1 MTEISQ
7 SLKVDTSLKAIL
19 LLAVPIS
26 LSKLI
31 PEVNY
36 LINASFLGHLGTVEL
51 ASLGITGV
59 YYLVFGAIGYG
70 MNSAIL
76 SIMSRKAGEENR
88 AEMRSYLGHGMLLS
102 LGLALAAILLT
113 FAFFRPLLQMIHLNE
128 DVIALSTNF
137 MHVRIFGLL
146 FMYAL
151 NIQMSYL
158 ISLQRTNFLIAIALI
173 ESTANVVLDYGL
185 IFGHFGLP
193 RLGFT
198 GAAWASVIA
207 EVVGLLTVYMILRF
221 SVKERMYDFKVSV
234 EKLVTALKVGF
245 PLMSQYAISTG
256 SWWIF
261 FLMIS
266 RQYPVTDQAI
276 SQVMRNFFGLSGVF
290 TWAFGSATN
299 TIISNLIGQGRDDQ
313 IFPILRKIQR
323 ISLVGVLIYL
333 VLVNSFS
340 ASFLTVFGQGTAFM
354 EGALLPM
361 RIVSLAII
369 VQTFGVIWLNG
380 VVATGMTKVVFWI
393 EFAGILAYLVYIYLV
408 IDVFRLPFPVAWMSE
423 WLYWT
428 VMAGLSVWYLK
439 KGNWREGLN
448 FY

>member
-1 MTEISQ
+1 MSEISQ

-26 LSKLI
+26 LSKFI

-51 ASLGITGV
+51 AALGITGV
-59 YYLVFGAIGYG
+59 YYLIFGAIGYG

-88 AEMRSYLGHGMLLS
+88 TEMRSYLGHGMLLS
-102 LGLALAAILLT
+102 VGLAIAAILLT
-113 FAFFRPLLQMIHLNE
+113 YSLFRPFLHLINLNE
-128 DVIALSTNF
+128 HVIDLSSDF
-137 MHVRIFGLL
+137 IHIRIFGLL

-151 NIQMSYL
+151 NIQISYL
-158 ISLQRTNFLIAIALI
+158 ISMQRTNFLIAIALI
-173 ESTANVVLDYGL
+173 ESTVNVALDYGL
-185 IFGHFGLP
+185 IFGNFGLP

-207 EVVGLLTVYMILRF
+207 EIVGLLTVYIILRV
-221 SVKERMYDFKVSV
+221 SVKEKMYDFKVSY
-234 EKLVTALKVGF
+234 EKLKTALKLGF

-266 RQYPVTDQAI
+266 RQYSVTDQAI

-299 TIISNLIGQGRDDQ
+299 TIVSNLIGQGREEQ
-313 IFPILRKIQR
+313 IFPILKKIQS
-323 ISLVGVLIYL
+323 ISLGGVLIYL
-333 VLVNSFS
+333 LCVNIFS
-340 ASFLTVFGQGTAFM
+340 SSFLTVFGQGVDFVD
-354 EGALLPM
+354 GALTPM

-369 VQTFGVIWLNG
+369 IQTFGVIWLNG
-380 VVATGMTKVVFWI
+380 VVATGMTKLVFWI
-393 EFAGILAYLVYIYLV
+393 EFAGILAYLVYIYIV
-408 IDVFRLPFPVAWMSE
+408 IDVLRLPFPIAWMSE

-428 VMAGLSVWYLK
+428 VMVGLSVWYLK
-439 KGNWREGLN
+439 RGNWRQGLN